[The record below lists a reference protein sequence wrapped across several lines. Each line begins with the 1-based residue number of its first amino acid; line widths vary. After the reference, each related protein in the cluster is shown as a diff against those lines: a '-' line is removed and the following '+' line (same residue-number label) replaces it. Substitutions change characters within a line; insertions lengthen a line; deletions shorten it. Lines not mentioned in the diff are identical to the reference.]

1 MGFHFFEL
9 PKLPADVSDGDM
21 LLLWLSLFKA
31 ETEEELEKIKEMEV
45 PVMSQAI
52 NAYYTITA
60 SSEFREKER
69 LRAKARHDEAQA
81 LHNARKER
89 DIEIARNALKMNMS
103 VDDIMKLTTGRYYI
117 PSGRLIQA
125 LDYSHR
131 NPDGTPAR
139 TPDSLTNEFKT
150 RAGRSVRDGG
160 GITPDVTVTARPMNR
175 LIYNIIADLWA
186 FDYANRF
193 AAAHPDSVPV
203 GEFEVTDSIFNDFKA
218 FIDPA
223 RFKYDRQCESALEY
237 LRTAARDEGYMTD
250 SVAAQ
255 FDVLSAMLKHDLDH
269 DLDINRNDIK
279 ELLRDEIAARYY
291 DDGAR
296 VLITLP
302 GDSVYLRAAEL
313 IADPQQYN
321 SILSP
326 R

>member
-1 MGFHFFEL
+1 M
-9 PKLPADVSDGDM
+9 
-21 LLLWLSLFKA
+21 
-31 ETEEELEKIKEMEV
+31 
-45 PVMSQAI
+45 
-52 NAYYTITA
+52 
-60 SSEFREKER
+60 
-69 LRAKARHDEAQA
+69 
-81 LHNARKER
+81 
-89 DIEIARNALKMNMS
+89 
-103 VDDIMKLTTGRYYI
+103 
-117 PSGRLIQA
+117 
-125 LDYSHR
+125 
-131 NPDGTPAR
+131 
-139 TPDSLTNEFKT
+139 
-150 RAGRSVRDGG
+150 
-160 GITPDVTVTARPMNR
+160 
-175 LIYNIIADLWA
+175 
-186 FDYANRF
+186 
-193 AAAHPDSVPV
+193 
-203 GEFEVTDSIFNDFKA
+203 TDSIFNDFKA